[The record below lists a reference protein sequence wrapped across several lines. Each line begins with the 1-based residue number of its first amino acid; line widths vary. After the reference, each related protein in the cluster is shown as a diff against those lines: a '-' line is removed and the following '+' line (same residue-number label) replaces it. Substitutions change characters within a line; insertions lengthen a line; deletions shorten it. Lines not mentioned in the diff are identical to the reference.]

1 MSSDN
6 HDHASSDDHV
16 DTSSDNPLDSITGKN
31 KLDTSDPVQVYFYQQ
46 GDLYD
51 HAYYARTHTDYEITQ
66 LWSVFEHLETF
77 IDVDFQLTTD
87 KDSADLQFGII
98 DGRAENSV
106 VVHGIPLGRGFINGL
121 FNFPDGN
128 GNGNEGALNMFGLY
142 GWSDKPGGQFD
153 EGGTY
158 YQLALHEV
166 GHGVGLGHPHD
177 IGNSSK
183 IMDQSYGLDQSIYTV
198 MSYND
203 ESWSGRSDNPGNY
216 SAISTY
222 GALDIAALQNMYGA
236 NTTHA
241 AGDDVY
247 SLAATRAAARGYQTI
262 WDTGGTDSME
272 YTGDADAVIDLRAAT
287 LEYEQGGG
295 GFVSWVWNIPGG
307 YTIAHGVVI
316 ENATSG
322 NGDDRLTGNEADN
335 VLDAGAGDDTLIG
348 NAGDDTLIGAAGN
361 DVMTGGAGADRFV
374 FDDPKESGKTART
387 VIDGSAAD
395 DRLKGT
401 AGADSITGLGGDDRI
416 EGLGDNDHISGNTG
430 ADILYGNAGNDRL
443 WGDKHADTLYGGVGD
458 DRLFGGKGGDSL
470 YGGKGADKLWG
481 NAGNDELH
489 GGEGKDR
496 LQGGE
501 GKDILYGGNGADRFV
516 YEQPGFGRDRI
527 GDFEDGTDILKL
539 HNLQWDDLTIAD
551 NGRGDTVVSVNGTD
565 DAIILKGVAVALV
578 GEDDFVFVNQDA
590 EEEELVFTGP
600 GFGQDRITDFEDG
613 TDVLDFSE
621 LDLEWADLTVSEND
635 NGYAVIQVTGTDSQ
649 VTLTGV
655 DVTLISADDF
665 IF

>member
-1 MSSDN
+1 MSSK
-6 HDHASSDDHV
+6 
-16 DTSSDNPLDSITGKN
+16 NPLDSIQGKY
-31 KLDTSDPVQVYFYQQ
+31 KLDTSDPVQVYFYKE
-46 GDLYD
+46 GDLYEYT
-51 HAYYARTHTDYEITQ
+51 HFARTHTDYEITQ
-66 LWSVFEHLETF
+66 LWSLFEHLETF
-77 IDVDFQLTTD
+77 IDVDFQLTTNRA
-87 KDSADLQFGII
+87 SADLQFGVF
-98 DGRAENSV
+98 DGRPENSRQTAD
-106 VVHGIPLGRGFINGL
+106 GTYYGAGL
-121 FNFPDGN
+121 PYGHFDFPDKDGN
-128 GNGNEGALNMFGLY
+128 GKEGMLNTIGYF

-153 EGGTY
+153 QGGTFY
-158 YQLALHEV
+158 YLALHEL
-166 GHGVGLGHPHD
+166 GHGLGLGHPGD
-177 IGNSSK
+177 DGNSSK
-183 IMDQSYGLDQSIYTV
+183 IMDRSYGLEQAIFTV
-198 MSYND
+198 MAEAHPSYGSWGGRVDGARND
-203 ESWSGRSDNPGNY
+203 SV
-216 SAISTY
+216 ISTF

-272 YTGDADAVIDLRAAT
+272 YTGDADAIIDLRAAT
-287 LEYEQGGG
+287 LEYEKGGG
-295 GFVSWVWNIPGG
+295 GFVSRAWKIPGG

-335 VLDAGAGDDTLIG
+335 VLNAGAGDDTLVG

-361 DVMTGGAGADRFV
+361 DTMTGGTGADRFV
-374 FDDPKESGKTART
+374 FDDPKESGKAART
-387 VIDGSAAD
+387 VIDGSAAND
-395 DRLKGT
+395 TLKGSP
-401 AGADSITGLGGDDRI
+401 GADSITGLGGDDRI
-416 EGLGDNDHISGNTG
+416 EGLGNNDYIRGNTG

-496 LQGGE
+496 LQGGK
-501 GKDILYGGNGADRFV
+501 GNDTLYGGNGADRFV
-516 YEQPGFGRDRI
+516 YEKSGFGRDRI

-539 HNLQWDDLTIAD
+539 HNLQWSDLTISD
-551 NGRGDTVVSVNGTD
+551 NGRGDTVVSVNGTT
-565 DAIILKGVAVALV
+565 DAIILKGVDVALV

-635 NGYAVIQVTGTDSQ
+635 NGHTVIQVTDTDSQ

-655 DVTLISADDF
+655 DRTLIGEDDF
-665 IF
+665 IL